1 MSVRND
7 RAHTRSQTTTSDAA
21 SPSDYEDF
29 LESEDDSGEELND
42 GANDRERLC
51 QGKNKEVQ
59 QVEANP
65 GGHASPSSQFPQ
77 PPSSE
82 PDEFAFYRFFMPP
95 IPPCSF
101 LFACDALYE
110 FQPPQA
116 PHCTMLLL
124 VRWIKLGCAPV
135 LPEEL
140 DLGPFVLRKVPK
152 ERFALALVLAQS
164 VPPPIFDE

>member
-1 MSVRND
+1 MPVRNN
-7 RAHTRSQTTTSDAA
+7 RAHTRSQTTTSDTA

-29 LESEDDSGEELND
+29 IESEDDSGEELNLND
-42 GANDRERLC
+42 GDER
-51 QGKNKEVQ
+51 QGAACRSVRTD
-59 QVEANP
+59 EATGSATGMDNLE
-65 GGHASPSSQFPQ
+65 

-82 PDEFAFYRFFMPP
+82 PDEFAFYRFFLTP
-95 IPPCSF
+95 IRPCSF

-124 VRWIKLGCAPV
+124 VRWIKLDCAPI

-152 ERFALALVLAQS
+152 ERFALALALAQS
-164 VPPPIFDE
+164 APPLIFDE

>member
-1 MSVRND
+1 M
-7 RAHTRSQTTTSDAA
+7 AT
-21 SPSDYEDF
+21 
-29 LESEDDSGEELND
+29 
-42 GANDRERLC
+42 NDRERLVAPC
-51 QGKNKEVQ
+51 ALMKRPTVPKERIRTFNRPRQTRVVMLRHHPNSLRQ
-59 QVEANP
+59 
-65 GGHASPSSQFPQ
+65 ASSISTLFALTECLIQ

-95 IPPCSF
+95 IAPCSF
-101 LFACDALYE
+101 LFACDAFYE

-124 VRWIKLGCAPV
+124 VRWIKLDCAPV

-164 VPPPIFDE
+164 APPLIFDE

>member
-1 MSVRND
+1 M
-7 RAHTRSQTTTSDAA
+7 AT
-21 SPSDYEDF
+21 
-29 LESEDDSGEELND
+29 
-42 GANDRERLC
+42 NDRERLVAPC
-51 QGKNKEVQ
+51 ALIKRPTVPKERIRTFNRPRQPRVVMLRHHPNSLRQ
-59 QVEANP
+59 
-65 GGHASPSSQFPQ
+65 ASSISTLFALTECLIQ

-82 PDEFAFYRFFMPP
+82 PDEFAFY
-95 IPPCSF
+95 SF

-124 VRWIKLGCAPV
+124 VRWIKLDCAPV

-164 VPPPIFDE
+164 APPLIFDE